1 MKTNDPTETPTPTPT
16 DTPKLLGDF
25 RACITV
31 GTRFNY
37 LGFYSNGKVQPTVY
51 FDCCRDR
58 WEVERVVERGVV
70 VSHPVNKGH
79 QQLLEWTKPIAKI
92 SFA

>member
-1 MKTNDPTETPTPTPT
+1 MTTPAPTYTRT
-16 DTPKLLGDF
+16 LLGDF
-25 RACITV
+25 RDRLTV
-31 GTRFNY
+31 GVRFNY
-37 LGFYSNGKVQPTVY
+37 LGFYSNGKMQPTAY

-79 QQLLEWTKPIAKI
+79 QQLLEWTKPIAEI